1 MKNKVVS
8 KTNARNNFSDIYRQ
22 AKNGET
28 IIVADRGNAYVAVVS
43 IDKLKIEIK
52 KPVESYTN
60 DVFGMWKDRLDI
72 KNKTSV
78 DWVNN
83 KRLERVKETYGT
95 IPNRYKSNS

>member
-43 IDKLKIEIK
+43 IDKLKIETK
-52 KPVESYTN
+52 KAVS
-60 DVFGMWKDRLDI
+60 VFKSDIFGLWKNRDDI

-78 DWVNN
+78 EWVNE
-83 KRLERVKETYGT
+83 KRLERVKDTYG
-95 IPNRYKSNS
+95 ILPSRYKSNS